1 MLEMLHYF
9 LFLNAASDCVEI
21 CSSCAFACLIEHLGL
36 YEKVLV
42 FPVFLNYFSLNVTVV
57 VTIEM
62 YKASWLQITLSS
74 EKLFFNLI
82 FKNVS
87 SPSFNQDRAVVQ
99 GKIIKEAQHGRD
111 RLHFL
116 SPALLSSS
124 HLDLRETGRSGGLLV
139 AATALPYDSVM
150 QTCSLGTG
158 ERLGTIWVR

>member
-1 MLEMLHYF
+1 MKCTKLADYRLLCHLRNFFSILYLKMYHHRP
-9 LFLNAASDCVEI
+9 
-21 CSSCAFACLIEHLGL
+21 LIKIVQW
-36 YEKVLV
+36 YKV
-42 FPVFLNYFSLNVTVV
+42 
-57 VTIEM
+57 
-62 YKASWLQITLSS
+62 
-74 EKLFFNLI
+74 
-82 FKNVS
+82 
-87 SPSFNQDRAVVQ
+87 
-99 GKIIKEAQHGRD
+99 KIIKEAQHDRD